1 MERTKELASRLQ
13 EVLLDGR
20 WVANTNCKTQ
30 LENLNW
36 EEATQKV
43 GNLNTI
49 AALTFHIN
57 YYLAGLIVVFQGGAL
72 EIRDKYSFDLPPI
85 NSQADWE
92 KLVNEFLAN
101 SEIFVQEVAKL
112 PDSILDK
119 PFVDEKYGTYLRNI
133 EGIIEHTYYH
143 LGQISM
149 LKKMIAVTDA

>member
-1 MERTKELASRLQ
+1 MERTKELANRIQ

-20 WVANTNCKTQ
+20 WVANTNCKAQ
-30 LENLNW
+30 LENLSW

-57 YYLAGLIVVFQGGAL
+57 YYLGGLISVLQGGPL

-85 NSQADWE
+85 TSQADWE
-92 KLVNEFLAN
+92 KLRNEFLEN
-101 SEIFVQEVAKL
+101 SETFVREVAQL
-112 PDSILDK
+112 PDSTLDQ
-119 PFVDEKYGTYLRNI
+119 PFVDEKYGPYHRNI
-133 EGIIEHTYYH
+133 NGTIEHCYYH

-149 LKKMIAVTDA
+149 LKKMIAVTDS

>member
-1 MERTKELASRLQ
+1 MGRSQELASRLQ

-20 WVANTNCKTQ
+20 WVANTNCKAQ
-30 LENLNW
+30 LENLSW
-36 EEATQKV
+36 EVATQKV

-101 SEIFVQEVAKL
+101 SETFVQEVAQL
-112 PDSILDK
+112 SDNILDQ

-149 LKKMIAVTDA
+149 LKKLIAVTDA

>member
-1 MERTKELASRLQ
+1 MGRSQELASRLQ

-20 WVANTNCKTQ
+20 WVANTNCKAQ

-57 YYLAGLIVVFQGGAL
+57 YYLGGLISVLQGGPL

-85 NSQADWE
+85 TSQADWE
-92 KLVNEFLAN
+92 KLVNEFLEN
-101 SEIFVQEVAKL
+101 SETFVQEVAQL
-112 PDSILDK
+112 PDSVLDK

-149 LKKMIAVTDA
+149 LKKMIAVTDG

>member
-1 MERTKELASRLQ
+1 MERTKALSNRAR

-20 WVANTNCKTQ
+20 WVANTNCRAQ

-36 EEATQKV
+36 EQATQKV

-57 YYLAGLIVVFQGGAL
+57 YYLAGLIVVFQGGTL
-72 EIRDKYSFDLPPI
+72 DIRDKYSFDLPPI
-85 NSQADWE
+85 TSQADWE
-92 KLVNEFLAN
+92 KLVKEFLEN
-101 SEIFVQEVAKL
+101 SETFVQEVAKL
-112 PDSILDK
+112 SDGILDQ

-149 LKKMIAVTDA
+149 LKKMIAVTDG

>member
-1 MERTKELASRLQ
+1 MERAKELANRLQ

-20 WVANTNCKTQ
+20 WVANTNCKAQ

-57 YYLAGLIVVFQGGAL
+57 YYLGGLISVLQGGPL

-85 NSQADWE
+85 TSQADWE
-92 KLVNEFLAN
+92 KLVNEFLEN
-101 SEIFVQEVAKL
+101 SETFVQEVAQL
-112 PDSILDK
+112 PDSMLDQ
-119 PFVDEKYGTYLRNI
+119 PFVDEKYGPYHRNI
-133 EGIIEHTYYH
+133 NGTIEHCYYH

-149 LKKMIAVTDA
+149 LKKMIAKTDV